1 VNPAIVDEPIIGIV
15 AVEELALVVELIDM
29 VEDLMAL
36 VLYRNHN
43 GLGLLQHTLNGGGYF
58 VFIT

>member
-1 VNPAIVDEPIIGIV
+1 MIVDELFAGIV

-36 VLYRNHN
+36 ILYRNHN
-43 GLGLLQHTLNGGGYF
+43 GLGLLQHTLNGGGYS

>member
-1 VNPAIVDEPIIGIV
+1 
-15 AVEELALVVELIDM
+15 VEELALVVELIDM